1 MSQNLDES
9 EMVDFPFAQARRI
22 TPAEVAAAKRAA
34 KEQFGIEPGK
44 GDRAPQHPLRSMP
57 IDIPADFDEPMTELW
72 DALEA

>member
-44 GDRAPQHPLRSMP
+44 EQ
-57 IDIPADFDEPMTELW
+57 ELGKQK
-72 DALEA
+72 DPKGLLNETIS